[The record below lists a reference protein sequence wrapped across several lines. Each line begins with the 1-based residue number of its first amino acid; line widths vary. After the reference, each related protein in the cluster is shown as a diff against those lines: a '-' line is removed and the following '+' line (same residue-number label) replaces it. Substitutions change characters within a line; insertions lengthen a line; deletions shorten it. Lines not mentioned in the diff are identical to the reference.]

1 MPDPVREAGD
11 DGDERRA
18 VIAPRL
24 LVVGDGCGSTG
35 FSRVIRGILEPLR
48 GRYQINHLAV
58 NYFGDP
64 HDYAWPLYAAIAG
77 GDHFGVKR
85 IRNLVEVLKPD
96 LIFLVSNFEA
106 VGNYLKELRP
116 IRGDAKVAAYCPV
129 ESGPI
134 DPGVVAR
141 LPGLDKLVLYTQS
154 AKKFFLDAL
163 AKAAL
168 PDAEAKTLADPC
180 VLPHGVDTARFYPM
194 SSGKAGPAEERAAKR
209 QLFGE
214 DEELWDSFIVLNAN
228 RNQPRKRIDVTMK
241 GFALFAADK
250 PNNVRLYLHM
260 GIEDLGWNVVTLSER
275 YGITDRLILT
285 NQSMSLPGVSD
296 AELNVIYN
304 ACEVGLNTSSSEG
317 WGLISFEHGATR
329 AAQVVPR
336 HAALEE
342 LWAGQ
347 AAMLEPMLC
356 VTEPGCLTDSYLIT
370 PQEVAM
376 TLERLYRDPA
386 HLDALAEL
394 ALTNANRPEYRWENI
409 ANRWGEVF
417 SGVLKA

>member
-1 MPDPVREAGD
+1 M
-11 DGDERRA
+11 
-18 VIAPRL
+18 
-24 LVVGDGCGSTG
+24 GDGCGSTG

-48 GRYQINHLAV
+48 ARYQINHLAV

-64 HDYAWPLYAAIAG
+64 HDYPWPLYAAIAG
-77 GDHFGVKR
+77 GDPFGVKR
-85 IRNLVEVLKPD
+85 IRNLVEVLNPD

-116 IRGDAKVAAYCPV
+116 IRADVKVVAYCPV

-141 LPGLDKLVLYTQS
+141 LAGLDKLVLYTQCG
-154 AKKFFLDAL
+154 KTLFLDAL
-163 AKAAL
+163 AKSAL
-168 PDAEAKTLADPC
+168 PEAEARTLADPC
-180 VLPHGVDTARFYPM
+180 VLPHGVDTARFHPL
-194 SSGKAGPAEERAAKR
+194 SSGKAGPAEERRAAKR
-209 QLFGE
+209 QLFGD
-214 DEELWDSFIVLNAN
+214 DEEFSNSFIVLNAN

-250 PNNVRLYLHM
+250 PSNVRLYLHM
-260 GIEDLGWNVVTLSER
+260 GIQDLGWNVMTLAER

-285 NQSMSLPGVSD
+285 NQSMSLPSVSD

-317 WGLISFEHGATR
+317 WGLVSFEHGATR
-329 AAQVVPR
+329 AAQIVPR

-347 AAMLEPMLC
+347 AEMLEPALC
-356 VTEPGCLTDSYLIT
+356 VTEPGFLTDSYLVT
-370 PQEVAM
+370 PEEVAM
-376 TLERLYRDPA
+376 KLERLYRDPA
-386 HLDALAEL
+386 HLESLAERALA
-394 ALTNANRPEYRWENI
+394 NARRPEYRWENI
-409 ANRWGEVF
+409 ADRWGEVF
-417 SGVLKA
+417 DGVLKA